1 MPRKYSK
8 WPILSHPSKY
18 VRWRKW
24 FGRKSSRRSRR
35 KSNASWNCDLKK
47 LVDPSG
53 PIAWKKKSFGQSSV
67 KSSSTRKRKWFQN
80 AYKKLSHLW
89 VKTLRDKNH
98 TLTAVSLGV
107 SRSCQFCPE
116 KLDNSRSYQF
126 CPEIWLTVGV
136 HFSPPPI
143 TLRAG
148 FLDRFPFWGP
158 PPEQLSWTGE
168 SNGGGTK
175 VNTHGKSC
183 FRLFP
188 HTIHYL
194 GHQKLK
200 ITICFVS
207 NSPYITQF
215 WLTLDR

>member
-98 TLTAVSLGV
+98 TLTAVSLDD

-126 CPEIWLTVGV
+126 FPEIW
-136 HFSPPPI
+136 I
-143 TLRAG
+143 THVPASFAPKSCITHVSAG
-148 FLDRFPFWGP
+148 FAPKKRTVLRILLPTTCQIKVALRFIM
-158 PPEQLSWTGE
+158 
-168 SNGGGTK
+168 
-175 VNTHGKSC
+175 
-183 FRLFP
+183 RA
-188 HTIHYL
+188 
-194 GHQKLK
+194 
-200 ITICFVS
+200 
-207 NSPYITQF
+207 
-215 WLTLDR
+215 